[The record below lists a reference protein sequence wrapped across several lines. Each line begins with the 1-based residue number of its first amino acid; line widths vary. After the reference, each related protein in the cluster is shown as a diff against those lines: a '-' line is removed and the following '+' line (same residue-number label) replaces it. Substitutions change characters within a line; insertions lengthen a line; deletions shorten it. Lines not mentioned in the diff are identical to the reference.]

1 MKKNGKKQFRRVLS
15 WVLAACVVALLAIMP
30 MLASGTGAAGQQAV
44 LRSAQAE
51 RRDIDTRVIGGG
63 QLSGE
68 TAVRVEL
75 PAEVK
80 LKEYL
85 VHNGDTV
92 REGDAIAI
100 VDTVSVM
107 TAITGVQET
116 LDYLAEQIAGAANTS
131 TTGTVTAVSGGTVK
145 RIYARKGD
153 AVQDVMLANG
163 ALAVLSLDDT
173 MAVRLTLESTL
184 EPETAVTV
192 AFADGSTA
200 SGKVSSNIGGVLTV
214 TVPDDG
220 YAVGSRVTVQDGAGT
235 VLGAGEL
242 YILSPWNVTAYSGTV
257 SEVSVKVGDTLR
269 SGQTIFRLS
278 DLGASADDQ
287 QLVDRHHEYEALM
300 QELFRLY
307 RTETLTAPCDGV
319 VTGIDQNG
327 TFMLSADGDAAQV
340 VTLLTGQENTVR
352 LQLLSD
358 IVYEDAPTEAEET
371 ESACTGA
378 VDCPASVHREGCL
391 SQQPMPPAAETAILT
406 DSLTP
411 AVAGMPYSFQL
422 RAIPGI
428 SGTWAIQG
436 LPAGLTLEPSGGLI
450 SGTPEEAGSYA
461 VSVSFVADGASA
473 VREFTLTVSEASGQA
488 VFYGYAAKI
497 LQRSGNS
504 VSVMQSPAAY
514 TIADPAQLPDITVD
528 TDSLTAAQT
537 YVSDEFTAF
546 SEGDLVL
553 VVLDEEGSVVKVAR
567 LGTTPEPTDPTSPS
581 IPGGGGGGGFPSG
594 GMSGFG
600 GFGGM
605 ASGAQSEAFTLYSL
619 EKLTV
624 ASVTSQ
630 EYMTLEI
637 TVDELDIT
645 KIHVGQAATVS
656 MDALP
661 GEHFDASVSQVSASG
676 TNEGGNSKF
685 TVELTLAKAEDM
697 LPGMRASA
705 FITLSTAKDVLCVP
719 AAALEELDGQTVV
732 YTGTDPET
740 GAPTAPTPVTLGTAD
755 ADYVQIL
762 DGLPEDA
769 EVYYVGYEVNET
781 VPAAQSFPMP
791 FG

>member
-1 MKKNGKKQFRRVLS
+1 MKKNGKKQFRRILS
-15 WVLAACVVALLAIMP
+15 WVLAICVVALLAMMP
-30 MLASGTGAAGQQAV
+30 MLASESAAAGQQAV

-51 RRDIDTRVIGGG
+51 RRDIDTKIIGGG

-68 TAVRVEL
+68 AAVQVEL

-92 REGDAIAI
+92 REGEAIAV

-107 TAITGVQET
+107 TAIAGVQET
-116 LDYLAEQIAGAANTS
+116 LDYLAEQIASAVSTS
-131 TTGTVTAVSGGTVK
+131 STGTVTAVSGGTVK
-145 RIYARKGD
+145 LIYAQKDD

-192 AFADGSTA
+192 AFADGSRA
-200 SGKVSSNIGGVLTV
+200 SGKVASNIGGVLTV

-220 YAVGSRVTVQDGAGT
+220 YAVGSQVTVQDSAGT
-235 VLGAGEL
+235 VLGTGAL
-242 YILSPWNVTAYSGTV
+242 YIFSPWNVAAYSGTI
-257 SEVSVKVGDTLR
+257 SEVSVKVGDSVR

-278 DLGASADDQ
+278 GLGSSADYQ
-287 QLVDRHHEYEALM
+287 QLVDRHHEYETLM
-300 QELFRLY
+300 QELFQLY
-307 RTETLTAPCDGV
+307 RTETLTAPCDGI

-327 TFMLSADGDAAQV
+327 TFMLSAGGNTVQA
-340 VTLLTGQENTVR
+340 VTLVTGQENTVR

-358 IVYEDAPTEAEET
+358 IVYEDAPSGEGET
-371 ESACTGA
+371 EPACTGA
-378 VDCPASVHREGCL
+378 ADCPASVHQEGFL
-391 SQQPMPPAAETAILT
+391 SQQPAPPAAEAAILT
-406 DSLTP
+406 AELAP
-411 AVAGMPYSFQL
+411 GVVGMPYSLQL
-422 RAIPGI
+422 QATPGM
-428 SGTWAIQG
+428 SGTWAALG
-436 LPAGLTLEPSGGLI
+436 LPAGLTLDPSSGQL
-450 SGTPEEAGSYA
+450 SGTPEEAGSYT
-461 VSVSFVADGASA
+461 VTVSFVTDGASA
-473 VREFTLTVSEASGQA
+473 VKDFTLTVDEASGQ
-488 VFYGYAAKI
+488 VVYYGYAAKI
-497 LQRSGNS
+497 IQRSGNC
-504 VSVMQSPAAY
+504 VSVMQGAAAY
-514 TIADPAQLPDITVD
+514 TVTDLDQLPAVTVD
-528 TDSLTAAQT
+528 DNSLTVAQT

-546 SEGDLVL
+546 SEGDVVL
-553 VVLDEEGSVVKVAR
+553 VVLDEAGSVVKVAK
-567 LGTTPEPTDPTSPS
+567 LDTAPEPTDPTMPTT
-581 IPGGGGGGGFPSG
+581 PGGGGGGGFPSG
-594 GMSGFG
+594 GMG

-605 ASGAQSEAFTLYSL
+605 ASGAQSEQFTLYSQ

-645 KIHVGQAATVS
+645 KIYVGQAATVS

-685 TVELTLAKAEDM
+685 TVGLTLAKAEDM

-705 FITLSTAKDVLCVP
+705 FITLSTAEDVLCVP
-719 AAALEELDGQTVV
+719 AAALEELNGQTVV

-740 GAPTAPTPVTLGTAD
+740 GAPATPTPVTPGTAD

-769 EVYYVGYEVNET
+769 EVYYFSYEPDEAA
-781 VPAAQSFPMP
+781 PAAPP
-791 FG
+791 LP

>member
-1 MKKNGKKQFRRVLS
+1 MKKNGKKQFRRILS
-15 WVLAACVVALLAIMP
+15 WVLAICVVALLAMMP
-30 MLASGTGAAGQQAV
+30 MLASESAAAGQQAV

-51 RRDIDTRVIGGG
+51 RRDIDTKIIGGG

-68 TAVRVEL
+68 AAVQVEL

-92 REGDAIAI
+92 REGEAIAG

-107 TAITGVQET
+107 TAIAGVQET
-116 LDYLAEQIAGAANTS
+116 LDYLAEQIASAASTS
-131 TTGTVTAVSGGTVK
+131 ATGTVTAVSGGTVK
-145 RIYARKGD
+145 LIYAQKDD

-192 AFADGSTA
+192 AFADGSRA
-200 SGKVSSNIGGVLTV
+200 SGKVASNIGGVLTV

-220 YAVGSRVTVQDGAGT
+220 YAVGSQVTVQDSAGT
-235 VLGAGEL
+235 VLGTGAL
-242 YILSPWNVTAYSGTV
+242 YIFSPWNVAAYSGTI
-257 SEVSVKVGDTLR
+257 SEVSVRVGDSVR

-278 DLGASADDQ
+278 GLGSSADYQ

-300 QELFRLY
+300 QELFQLY
-307 RTETLTAPCDGV
+307 RTETLTAPCDGI

-327 TFMLSADGDAAQV
+327 TFMLSAGGNTVQA
-340 VTLLTGQENTVR
+340 VTLVTGQENTVR

-358 IVYEDAPTEAEET
+358 IVYEDAPSGEGET
-371 ESACTGA
+371 EPACTGA
-378 VDCPASVHREGCL
+378 ADCPASVHQEGCL
-391 SQQPMPPAAETAILT
+391 SQQPAPPAAEAAILT
-406 DSLTP
+406 AELAP
-411 AVAGMPYSFQL
+411 GVVGMPYSLLLQ
-422 RAIPGI
+422 ATPGM
-428 SGTWAIQG
+428 SGTWAALG
-436 LPAGLTLEPSGGLI
+436 LPAGLTLESSSGQL
-450 SGTPEEAGSYA
+450 SGTPEEAGSYT
-461 VSVSFVADGASA
+461 VTVSFVTDGASA
-473 VREFTLTVSEASGQA
+473 VKAFTLTVDEASGQ
-488 VFYGYAAKI
+488 VVYYGYAAKI
-497 LQRSGNS
+497 IQRSGNC
-504 VSVMQSPAAY
+504 VSVMQGAAAY
-514 TIADPAQLPDITVD
+514 TITDLDQLPAVTVD
-528 TDSLTAAQT
+528 DNSLTVAQT

-546 SEGDLVL
+546 SEGDVVL
-553 VVLDEEGSVVKVAR
+553 VVLDEAGSVVKVAK
-567 LGTTPEPTDPTSPS
+567 LDTAPELTDPTMPTT
-581 IPGGGGGGGFPSG
+581 PGGGGGGGGGGFPSG
-594 GMSGFG
+594 GMG

-605 ASGAQSEAFTLYSL
+605 ASGAQSEQFTLYSQ

-645 KIHVGQAATVS
+645 KIYVGQAATVS

-705 FITLSTAKDVLCVP
+705 FITLSTAEDVLCIP
-719 AAALEELDGQTVV
+719 AAALEELNGQTVV

-769 EVYYVGYEVNET
+769 EVYYFSYEPDEAA
-781 VPAAQSFPMP
+781 PAAPP
-791 FG
+791 LP

>member
-1 MKKNGKKQFRRVLS
+1 MKKNGKKQFRRILS
-15 WVLAACVVALLAIMP
+15 WMLAICVVALLAILP
-30 MLASGTGAAGQQAV
+30 MLASESAAAGQQAV

-51 RRDIDTRVIGGG
+51 RRDIDTKIIGGG

-68 TAVRVEL
+68 AAVQVEL

-92 REGDAIAI
+92 REGEAIAV

-116 LDYLAEQIAGAANTS
+116 LDYLAEQIASAASTS
-131 TTGTVTAVSGGTVK
+131 STGTVTAVSGGTVK
-145 RIYARKGD
+145 LIYVQKDD

-192 AFADGSTA
+192 AFADGSRA
-200 SGKVSSNIGGVLTV
+200 SGKVASNIGGVLTV

-220 YAVGSRVTVQDGAGT
+220 YAVGSQVTVQDSAGT
-235 VLGAGEL
+235 VLGTGAL
-242 YILSPWNVTAYSGTV
+242 YIFSPWNVAAYSGTV
-257 SEVSVKVGDTLR
+257 SEVSVKVGDSVR

-278 DLGASADDQ
+278 GLGSSADYQ
-287 QLVDRHHEYEALM
+287 QLVDRHHEYETLM
-300 QELFRLY
+300 QELFQLY
-307 RTETLTAPCDGV
+307 RTETLTAPCDGI

-327 TFMLSADGDAAQV
+327 TFMLSAGGNTVQA
-340 VTLLTGQENTVR
+340 VTLVTGQENTVR

-358 IVYEDAPTEAEET
+358 IVYEDAPSGEGET
-371 ESACTGA
+371 EPACTGA
-378 VDCPASVHREGCL
+378 ADCPASVHQEGCL
-391 SQQPMPPAAETAILT
+391 SQQPAPPAAEVAILT
-406 DSLTP
+406 AELTP
-411 AVAGMPYSFQL
+411 SVVGMPYSLQL
-422 RAIPGI
+422 QATPGM
-428 SGTWAIQG
+428 SGTWAALG
-436 LPAGLTLEPSGGLI
+436 LPAGLTLESSSGQL

-461 VSVSFVADGASA
+461 VTVNFVTDGASA
-473 VREFTLTVSEASGQA
+473 VKDFTLTVDEASGQ
-488 VFYGYAAKI
+488 VVYYGYAAKI
-497 LQRSGNS
+497 IQCSGNC
-504 VSVMQSPAAY
+504 VSVMQGAAAY
-514 TIADPAQLPDITVD
+514 TVTDLDQLPAVTVD
-528 TDSLTAAQT
+528 DNSLTVAQT

-546 SEGDLVL
+546 SEGDVVL
-553 VVLDEEGSVVKVAR
+553 VVLDEAGSVVKVAR
-567 LGTTPEPTDPTSPS
+567 LDTAPEPTDPTMPTT
-581 IPGGGGGGGFPSG
+581 PGGGGGFPSG
-594 GMSGFG
+594 GMG

-605 ASGAQSEAFTLYSL
+605 ASGAQSEQFTLYSQ

-630 EYMTLEI
+630 EYMALEI

-645 KIHVGQAATVS
+645 KIYVGQAATVS

-705 FITLSTAKDVLCVP
+705 FITLSTAEDVLCIP

-740 GAPTAPTPVTLGTAD
+740 GTPAAPTPVTPGTAD

-769 EVYYVGYEVNET
+769 EVYYFSYEPDEAA
-781 VPAAQSFPMP
+781 PAAPP
-791 FG
+791 LP

>member
-1 MKKNGKKQFRRVLS
+1 MKKNGKKQFRRILS
-15 WVLAACVVALLAIMP
+15 WVLAICVVALLAMMP
-30 MLASGTGAAGQQAV
+30 MLASESAAAGQQAV

-51 RRDIDTRVIGGG
+51 RRDIDTKIIGGG

-68 TAVRVEL
+68 AAVQVEL

-92 REGDAIAI
+92 REGEAIAV

-107 TAITGVQET
+107 TAIAGVQET
-116 LDYLAEQIAGAANTS
+116 LDYLAEQIASAASTS
-131 TTGTVTAVSGGTVK
+131 STGTVTAVSGGTVK
-145 RIYARKGD
+145 LIYAQKDD

-192 AFADGSTA
+192 AFADGSRA
-200 SGKVSSNIGGVLTV
+200 SGKVASNIGGVLTV

-220 YAVGSRVTVQDGAGT
+220 YAVGSQVTVQDSAGT
-235 VLGAGEL
+235 VLGTGAL
-242 YILSPWNVTAYSGTV
+242 YIFSPWNVAAYSGTI
-257 SEVSVKVGDTLR
+257 SEVSVKVGDSVR

-278 DLGASADDQ
+278 GLGSSADYQ
-287 QLVDRHHEYEALM
+287 QLVDRHHEYETLM
-300 QELFRLY
+300 QELFQLY
-307 RTETLTAPCDGV
+307 RTETLTAPCDGI

-327 TFMLSADGDAAQV
+327 TFMLSAGGNTVQA
-340 VTLLTGQENTVR
+340 VTLVTGQENTVR

-358 IVYEDAPTEAEET
+358 IVYEDAPSGEGET
-371 ESACTGA
+371 EPACTGA
-378 VDCPASVHREGCL
+378 ADCPASVHQEGCL
-391 SQQPMPPAAETAILT
+391 SQRSAPPAAEVAILT
-406 DSLTP
+406 AELTP
-411 AVAGMPYSFQL
+411 GVVGMPYSLQL
-422 RAIPGI
+422 QATPGM
-428 SGTWAIQG
+428 SGTWAALG
-436 LPAGLTLEPSGGLI
+436 LPAGLTLDPSSGLL

-461 VSVSFVADGASA
+461 VTVSFVTDGASA
-473 VREFTLTVSEASGQA
+473 VKAFTLTVDEASGQI
-488 VFYGYAAKI
+488 VYYGYAAKI
-497 LQRSGNS
+497 IQRSGNC
-504 VSVMQSPAAY
+504 VSVMQGAAAY
-514 TIADPAQLPDITVD
+514 TVTDLDQLPAVTVD
-528 TDSLTAAQT
+528 DNSLTVAQT

-546 SEGDLVL
+546 SEEDVVL
-553 VVLDEEGSVVKVAR
+553 VVLDEAGSVVKVAK
-567 LGTTPEPTDPTSPS
+567 LDTAPEPTDPTMPTT
-581 IPGGGGGGGFPSG
+581 PGGGGGGGGGGFPSG
-594 GMSGFG
+594 GMG

-605 ASGAQSEAFTLYSL
+605 ASGAQSEQFTLYSQ

-645 KIHVGQAATVS
+645 KIYVGQAATVS

-705 FITLSTAKDVLCVP
+705 FITLSTAEDVLCIP

-740 GAPTAPTPVTLGTAD
+740 GTPAAPTPVTPGTAD

-769 EVYYVGYEVNET
+769 EVYYFSYEPDEAA
-781 VPAAQSFPMP
+781 PAPQSFPTP

>member
-1 MKKNGKKQFRRVLS
+1 M
-15 WVLAACVVALLAIMP
+15 LAICVVALLAILP
-30 MLASGTGAAGQQAV
+30 MLASESAAAGQQAV

-51 RRDIDTRVIGGG
+51 RRDIDTKIIGGG

-68 TAVRVEL
+68 AAVQVEL

-92 REGDAIAI
+92 REGEAIAV

-116 LDYLAEQIAGAANTS
+116 LDYLAEQIASAASTS
-131 TTGTVTAVSGGTVK
+131 STGTVTAVSGGTVK
-145 RIYARKGD
+145 LIYVQKDD

-192 AFADGSTA
+192 AFADGSRA
-200 SGKVSSNIGGVLTV
+200 SGKVASNIGGVLTV

-220 YAVGSRVTVQDGAGT
+220 YAVGSQVTVQDSAGT
-235 VLGAGEL
+235 VLGTGAL
-242 YILSPWNVTAYSGTV
+242 YIFSPWNVAAYSGTV
-257 SEVSVKVGDTLR
+257 SEVSVKVGDSVR

-278 DLGASADDQ
+278 GLGSSADYQ
-287 QLVDRHHEYEALM
+287 QLVDRHHEYETLM
-300 QELFRLY
+300 QELFQLY
-307 RTETLTAPCDGV
+307 RTETLTAPCDGI

-327 TFMLSADGDAAQV
+327 TFMLSAGGNTVQA
-340 VTLLTGQENTVR
+340 VTLVTGQENTVR

-358 IVYEDAPTEAEET
+358 IVYEDAPSGEGET
-371 ESACTGA
+371 EPACTGA
-378 VDCPASVHREGCL
+378 ADCPASVHQEGCL
-391 SQQPMPPAAETAILT
+391 SQQPAPPAAEVAILT
-406 DSLTP
+406 AELTP
-411 AVAGMPYSFQL
+411 SVVGMPYSLQL
-422 RAIPGI
+422 QATPGM
-428 SGTWAIQG
+428 SGTWAALG
-436 LPAGLTLEPSGGLI
+436 LPAGLTLESSSGQL

-461 VSVSFVADGASA
+461 VTVNFVTDGASA
-473 VREFTLTVSEASGQA
+473 VKDFTLTVDEASGQ
-488 VFYGYAAKI
+488 VVYYGYAAKI
-497 LQRSGNS
+497 IQCSGNC
-504 VSVMQSPAAY
+504 VSVMQGAAAY
-514 TIADPAQLPDITVD
+514 TVTDLDQLPAVTVD
-528 TDSLTAAQT
+528 DNSLTVAQT

-546 SEGDLVL
+546 SEGDVVL
-553 VVLDEEGSVVKVAR
+553 VVLDEAGSVVKVAR
-567 LGTTPEPTDPTSPS
+567 LDTAPEPTDPTMPTT
-581 IPGGGGGGGFPSG
+581 PGGGGGFPSG
-594 GMSGFG
+594 GMG

-605 ASGAQSEAFTLYSL
+605 ASGAQSEQFTLYSQ

-630 EYMTLEI
+630 EYMALEI

-645 KIHVGQAATVS
+645 KIYVGQAATVS

-705 FITLSTAKDVLCVP
+705 FITLSTAEDVLCIP

-740 GAPTAPTPVTLGTAD
+740 GTPAAPTPVTPGTAD

-769 EVYYVGYEVNET
+769 EVYYFSYEPDEAA
-781 VPAAQSFPMP
+781 PAAPP
-791 FG
+791 LP

>member
-1 MKKNGKKQFRRVLS
+1 MLAICVL
-15 WVLAACVVALLAIMP
+15 ALLAMLP
-30 MLASGTGAAGQQAV
+30 MLASGSGAAGQQAV

-51 RRDIDTRVIGGG
+51 RRDIDTKIIGGG

-68 TAVRVEL
+68 AAVRIEL

-92 REGDAIAI
+92 REGEAIAV

-116 LDYLAEQIAGAANTS
+116 LDYLAEQIASAASTS
-131 TTGTVTAVSGGTVK
+131 STGKVTAVSGGTVK
-145 RIYARKGD
+145 LIYAQKDD

-192 AFADGSTA
+192 AFADGSRA
-200 SGKVSSNIGGVLTV
+200 SGKVASNIGGVLTV
-214 TVPDDG
+214 TVPDNG
-220 YAVGSRVTVQDGAGT
+220 YAVGSQVTVQHGAGT
-235 VLGAGEL
+235 VLGTGAL
-242 YILSPWNVTAYSGTV
+242 YILSPWNVAAYSGTV
-257 SEVSVKVGDTLR
+257 SEVSVKVGDTVR

-278 DLGASADDQ
+278 GLESSADYQ

-307 RTETLTAPCDGV
+307 RTETLTAPCDGI

-327 TFMLSADGDAAQV
+327 TFMLCADGDTVQA
-340 VTLLTGQENTVR
+340 VTLVTGQENTVR

-358 IVYEDAPTEAEET
+358 IVYEDAPSGEGET
-371 ESACTGA
+371 EPACTGA
-378 VDCPASVHREGCL
+378 LDCPASAHQEGCL
-391 SQQPMPPAAETAILT
+391 SQRSAPPAAEVAILT
-406 DSLTP
+406 AELTP
-411 AVAGMPYSFQL
+411 GVVGMPYSLQL
-422 RAIPGI
+422 QATPGM
-428 SGTWAIQG
+428 SGTWAALG
-436 LPAGLTLEPSGGLI
+436 LPAGLTLDPSGGLI
-450 SGTPEEAGSYA
+450 SGAPEEAGSYA
-461 VSVSFVADGASA
+461 VTVSFVTDGASA
-473 VREFTLTVSEASGQA
+473 VKDFTLTVAEASGQA
-488 VFYGYAAKI
+488 VYYGYAAKI
-497 LQRSGNS
+497 IQRSGNS
-504 VSVMQSPAAY
+504 VSVMQGTAAY
-514 TIADPAQLPDITVD
+514 TITDLDQLPAVTVD
-528 TDSLTAAQT
+528 DSSLTVAQT
-537 YVSDEFTAF
+537 YVGDEFTAF
-546 SEGDLVL
+546 SEGDVVL
-553 VVLDEEGSVVKVAR
+553 VVLDEAGSVVKVAK
-567 LGTTPEPTDPTSPS
+567 LDTAPEPTDPTMPT
-581 IPGGGGGGGFPSG
+581 IPGGGGGGGGGFPSG
-594 GMSGFG
+594 GMSGL
-600 GFGGM
+600 GGM
-605 ASGAQSEAFTLYSL
+605 ASGTQSEQFTLYSQ

-645 KIHVGQAATVS
+645 KIYVGQAATVS

-661 GEHFDASVSQVSASG
+661 GEHFDASVSRVSASG

-685 TVELTLAKAEDM
+685 TVELTLSKVEDM

-705 FITLSTAKDVLCVP
+705 FITLSTAEDALCVP
-719 AAALEELDGQTVV
+719 AAVLEELDGQTVV

-740 GAPTAPTPVTLGTAD
+740 GAPTAPTPVTLGAAD

-769 EVYYVGYEVNET
+769 EVYYLSYESDEAAA
-781 VPAAQSFPMP
+781 VPQSFPMS

>member
-1 MKKNGKKQFRRVLS
+1 M
-15 WVLAACVVALLAIMP
+15 LAICVVALLAILP
-30 MLASGTGAAGQQAV
+30 MLASESAAAGQQAV

-51 RRDIDTRVIGGG
+51 RRDIDTKIIGGG

-68 TAVRVEL
+68 AAVQVEL

-92 REGDAIAI
+92 REGEAIAV

-116 LDYLAEQIAGAANTS
+116 LDYLAEQIASAASTS
-131 TTGTVTAVSGGTVK
+131 ATGTVTAVSGGTVK
-145 RIYARKGD
+145 LIYAQKDD

-163 ALAVLSLDDT
+163 ALAVLSLDDI

-184 EPETAVTV
+184 EMETAVTV
-192 AFADGSTA
+192 AFADGSRA
-200 SGKVSSNIGGVLTV
+200 SGKVASNIGGVLTV

-220 YAVGSRVTVQDGAGT
+220 YAVGSQVTVQDSAGT
-235 VLGAGEL
+235 VLGTGAL
-242 YILSPWNVTAYSGTV
+242 YIFSPWNVAAYSGTI
-257 SEVSVKVGDTLR
+257 SEVSVKVGDSVR

-278 DLGASADDQ
+278 GLGSSADYQ

-300 QELFRLY
+300 QELFQLY
-307 RTETLTAPCDGV
+307 RTETLTAPCDGI

-327 TFMLSADGDAAQV
+327 TFMLSAGGNMVQA
-340 VTLLTGQENTVR
+340 VTLVTGQENTVR

-358 IVYEDAPTEAEET
+358 IVYEDAPSGEGET
-371 ESACTGA
+371 EPACTGA
-378 VDCPASVHREGCL
+378 ADCPASVHQEGCL
-391 SQQPMPPAAETAILT
+391 SQRSAPPAAEAAILT
-406 DSLTP
+406 AELAP
-411 AVAGMPYSFQL
+411 GVVGMPYSLQL
-422 RAIPGI
+422 QATPGM
-428 SGTWAIQG
+428 SGTWAALG
-436 LPAGLTLEPSGGLI
+436 LPAGLTLESSSGQL
-450 SGTPEEAGSYA
+450 SGTPEEAGSYT
-461 VSVSFVADGASA
+461 VTVSFVTDGASA
-473 VREFTLTVSEASGQA
+473 VKVFTLTVDEASGQ
-488 VFYGYAAKI
+488 VVYYGYAAKI
-497 LQRSGNS
+497 IQRSGNC
-504 VSVMQSPAAY
+504 VSVMQGAAAY
-514 TIADPAQLPDITVD
+514 TVTDLDQLPAVTVD
-528 TDSLTAAQT
+528 DSSLTVAQT

-546 SEGDLVL
+546 SEEDVVL
-553 VVLDEEGSVVKVAR
+553 VVLDEAGSVVKVAK
-567 LGTTPEPTDPTSPS
+567 LGTAPEPTDPTMPTT
-581 IPGGGGGGGFPSG
+581 PGGGGGGGGGGFPSG
-594 GMSGFG
+594 GMG

-605 ASGAQSEAFTLYSL
+605 ASGAQSEQFTLYSQ

-645 KIHVGQAATVS
+645 KIYVGQAATVS

-705 FITLSTAKDVLCVP
+705 FITLSTAEDVLCIP
-719 AAALEELDGQTVV
+719 AAALEELNGQTVV

-740 GAPTAPTPVTLGTAD
+740 GAPATPTPVTLGTAD

-762 DGLPEDA
+762 DDLPEDA
-769 EVYYVGYEVNET
+769 EVHYFSYEPDEAA
-781 VPAAQSFPMP
+781 PAAPP
-791 FG
+791 LP

>member
-1 MKKNGKKQFRRVLS
+1 M
-15 WVLAACVVALLAIMP
+15 LAICVVALLALLP
-30 MLASGTGAAGQQAV
+30 MLASESAAAGQQAV

-51 RRDIDTRVIGGG
+51 RRDIDTKIIGGG

-68 TAVRVEL
+68 AAVQVEL

-92 REGDAIAI
+92 REGEAIAV

-116 LDYLAEQIAGAANTS
+116 LDYLAEQIASAASTS
-131 TTGTVTAVSGGTVK
+131 STGTVTAVSGGTVK
-145 RIYARKGD
+145 LIYAQKDD

-192 AFADGSTA
+192 AFADGSRA
-200 SGKVSSNIGGVLTV
+200 SGKVASNIGGVLTV

-220 YAVGSRVTVQDGAGT
+220 YAVGSQVTVQDSAGT
-235 VLGAGEL
+235 VLGTGAL
-242 YILSPWNVTAYSGTV
+242 YIFSPWNVAAYSGTI
-257 SEVSVKVGDTLR
+257 SEVSIKVGDSVR

-278 DLGASADDQ
+278 DLGSSADYQ
-287 QLVDRHHEYEALM
+287 QLVDRHHEYETLM
-300 QELFRLY
+300 QELFQLY
-307 RTETLTAPCDGV
+307 RTETLTAPCDGI

-327 TFMLSADGDAAQV
+327 TFMLSADGDTVQA
-340 VTLLTGQENTVR
+340 VTLVTGQENTVR

-358 IVYEDAPTEAEET
+358 VVYEDVPSGEEET
-371 ESACTGA
+371 GPACTGA
-378 VDCPASVHREGCL
+378 ADCPASVHQEGCL
-391 SQQPMPPAAETAILT
+391 SQQPAPPAAEAAILT
-406 DSLTP
+406 AELAP
-411 AVAGMPYSFQL
+411 GVVGMPYSLQL
-422 RAIPGI
+422 QAIPGM
-428 SGTWAIQG
+428 SGTWAALG
-436 LPAGLTLEPSGGLI
+436 LPAGLTLDPSSGLL
-450 SGTPEEAGSYA
+450 SGMPEEAGSYA
-461 VSVSFVADGASA
+461 VTVSFVTDGASA
-473 VREFTLTVSEASGQA
+473 VKDFTLTVAEASGQ
-488 VFYGYAAKI
+488 VVYYGYAAKI
-497 LQRSGNS
+497 IQRSGNS
-504 VSVMQSPAAY
+504 VSVMQGAAAY
-514 TIADPAQLPDITVD
+514 TVTDLDQLPAVTVD
-528 TDSLTAAQT
+528 DSSLTVVQT

-546 SEGDLVL
+546 SEGDVVL
-553 VVLDEEGSVVKVAR
+553 VVLDEAGNVVKVAK
-567 LGTTPEPTDPTSPS
+567 LDTAPEPTDPTMPTT
-581 IPGGGGGGGFPSG
+581 PGGGGGGGGGFPSG
-594 GMSGFG
+594 GMG

-605 ASGAQSEAFTLYSL
+605 ASGTQSEQFTLYSQ

-645 KIHVGQAATVS
+645 KIYVGQAATVS

-676 TNEGGNSKF
+676 TNEGGSSKF
-685 TVELTLAKAEDM
+685 TVELTLPRSGDM

-705 FITLSTAKDVLCVP
+705 FITLSTAEDVLCVP

-762 DGLPEDA
+762 DGLSEDA
-769 EVYYVGYEVNET
+769 EVYYFSYGPDEGAPLSCPQPY
-781 VPAAQSFPMP
+781 
-791 FG
+791 G

>member
-15 WVLAACVVALLAIMP
+15 WVLTACVVALLAMMP
-30 MLASGTGAAGQQAV
+30 MLASGNGTAGQQAV

-92 REGDAIAI
+92 REGDAIAV

-116 LDYLAEQIAGAANTS
+116 LDYLAEQIASAANTS

-145 RIYARKGD
+145 RIYAQKDD

-200 SGKVSSNIGGVLTV
+200 SGKVASNIGGVLTV

-220 YAVGSRVTVQDGAGT
+220 YAVGSQVTVQDSAGT
-235 VLGAGEL
+235 VLGTGEL
-242 YILSPWNVTAYSGTV
+242 YILSPWNVTAYSGTI

-278 DLGASADDQ
+278 DLSASADDQ
-287 QLVDRHHEYEALM
+287 QLIDRHHEYETLM
-300 QELFRLY
+300 QELFQLY
-307 RTETLTAPCDGV
+307 RTETLTAPCDGI

-327 TFMLSADGDAAQV
+327 TFMLSTDGDAAQA
-340 VTLLTGQENTVR
+340 VTLVTGQENTVR
-352 LQLLSD
+352 LQLLSN
-358 IVYEDAPTEAEET
+358 IVYEDAPTEPEET
-371 ESACTGA
+371 EPACTGA
-378 VDCPASVHREGCL
+378 VDCPAHVHQTGCL
-391 SQQPMPPAAETAILT
+391 SQQSTPPAAQVSILT

-422 RAIPGI
+422 QATPGV

-436 LPAGLTLEPSGGLI
+436 LPSGLTLEPSGGLI

-461 VSVSFVADGASA
+461 VTVSFVADGASA

-488 VFYGYAAKI
+488 VFYGYTAKI
-497 LQRSGNS
+497 IQRSGNS

-514 TIADPAQLPDITVD
+514 TIVDPEQLPDVTVD
-528 TDSLTAAQT
+528 TDSLTVAQT
-537 YVSDEFTAF
+537 YVSDEFNAF
-546 SEGDLVL
+546 SGGDIVL
-553 VVLDEEGSVVKVAR
+553 VVLDEEGSVVKVAG
-567 LGTTPEPTDPTSPS
+567 LGTTPEPTDPTT
-581 IPGGGGGGGFPSG
+581 PGTSGGGGGGFPSG
-594 GMSGFG
+594 GMGGFSGFG
-600 GFGGM
+600 GT
-605 ASGAQSEAFTLYSL
+605 ASGAQSETFTLYSL

-645 KIHVGQAATVS
+645 KIYVGQAATVS

-685 TVELTLAKAEDM
+685 TVELTLEKAEDM

-705 FITLSTAKDVLCVP
+705 FITLSTTEDALCVP

-740 GAPTAPTPVTLGTAD
+740 GTPVSPTPVTLGAAD
-755 ADYVQIL
+755 ADYVQVL
-762 DGLPEDA
+762 EGLTENA
-769 EVYYVGYEVNET
+769 EVYYLSYEVTEAA
-781 VPAAQSFPMP
+781 PAVQSFPTP